1 MVALITLKML
11 NMVTGPTE
19 NQTYKKKERCQ
30 TRVVS
35 NIDSTAPSV
44 SGTDSILWVLISW
57 YDLGMFSRSSWFHTL
72 QPIPRKT
79 CSMSWIQFP
88 FPKST
93 PFAHSIVLNIKNP
106 FSANFYHPRIVKLP
120 WMHYQHGVHDFSQPV
135 RLITLYSLSEVLD
148 KSQHNQTWDTDIILY
163 SAFITCASSASPLLF
178 EILRISSPLLTP
190 SSANSIAS
198 PLDWHPGVCRPLPC
212 AVTWI
217 TWLKS
222 KPETFKCLVPGA
234 IKQQQTLH
242 FHSKSLL
249 VASTCIEPTASPIEE
264 PLLHDL
270 LTTASQV
277 SAPHIHLGASDLF
290 FKSTSGRPCFNLKL
304 RLETSLPTHS
314 TAKAQLQ
321 PVPREF
327 QFQETQLRK
336 EHQAPIL

>member
-19 NQTYKKKERCQ
+19 NQTYKEKERCQ

-106 FSANFYHPRIVKLP
+106 FSANFCHPRIVKLP

-135 RLITLYSLSEVLD
+135 RLITLYSLSEVLV
-148 KSQHNQTWDTDIILY
+148 HNTI
-163 SAFITCASSASPLLF
+163 
-178 EILRISSPLLTP
+178 
-190 SSANSIAS
+190 
-198 PLDWHPGVCRPLPC
+198 
-212 AVTWI
+212 
-217 TWLKS
+217 
-222 KPETFKCLVPGA
+222 KPETQTSSFILPLSPVLHQQVLSCLKFWGYPP
-234 IKQQQTLH
+234 H
-242 FHSKSLL
+242 F
-249 VASTCIEPTASPIEE
+249 
-264 PLLHDL
+264 
-270 LTTASQV
+270 
-277 SAPHIHLGASDLF
+277 
-290 FKSTSGRPCFNLKL
+290 
-304 RLETSLPTHS
+304 
-314 TAKAQLQ
+314 
-321 PVPREF
+321 
-327 QFQETQLRK
+327 
-336 EHQAPIL
+336 